1 MISAKL
7 LQKRGK
13 TAATMQSTTSPS
25 YPSNGPMADAA
36 ALHPDTMP
44 ESTTPIAPSPGLVAM
59 NTTAACV
66 AAVTIGLTSPKGSV
80 AKIAAQAQG
89 PKVVVTSQPQ
99 GRL

>member
-13 TAATMQSTTSPS
+13 TASTTQSATGPS
-25 YPSNGPMADAA
+25 YPSNGPTADAA
-36 ALHPDTMP
+36 TLPPDTLP
-44 ESTTPIAPSPGLVAM
+44 ESTAPIAPPPGLVAM
-59 NTTAACV
+59 NTIAACV